1 MIYDMDK
8 EEKVYAM
15 RNINIS
21 FPDKGLVGII
31 GPSGSGKSTMMYTMS
46 TLKNLTSGE
55 ILYNGRSITGIK
67 DAERQTLRRD
77 EFGFIFQR
85 HYLVPYLTA
94 VENAVLAANCPKK
107 EAVEKAK
114 EILLNIGLKE
124 KELDKIPAKLSGGQ
138 RQRVAIAR
146 AMMNNP
152 KVLFADEPTGALN
165 SQNTDNVLNI
175 MSNLNATGQSIVMVT
190 HTFKAAERGNR
201 IIYLADGVI
210 SDEIEIG
217 PYLGDYKDETNP
229 NMEEA
234 QDRHYRLK
242 AFLQNMGW

>member
-1 MIYDMDK
+1 MFELKNATMIYDMDK

-67 DAERQTLRRD
+67 DSERQTLRRD

-152 KVLFADEPTGALN
+152 KVLFADEPTASLDHEN
-165 SQNTDNVLNI
+165 AYLVMDRLREYAKERLVIVITHDHSILRDTDMTVEI
-175 MSNLNATGQSIVMVT
+175 W
-190 HTFKAAERGNR
+190 
-201 IIYLADGVI
+201 DGSI
-210 SDEIEIG
+210 SDVKQG
-217 PYLGDYKDETNP
+217 MLQET
-229 NMEEA
+229 A
-234 QDRHYRLK
+234 
-242 AFLQNMGW
+242 

>member
-1 MIYDMDK
+1 MFELKNATMIYDMDK

-107 EAVEKAK
+107 EAVEKPK

-152 KVLFADEPTGALN
+152 KVLFADEPTASLDHEN
-165 SQNTDNVLNI
+165 AYLVMDRLREYAKERLVIVITHDHSILRDTDMTVEI
-175 MSNLNATGQSIVMVT
+175 W
-190 HTFKAAERGNR
+190 
-201 IIYLADGVI
+201 DGSI
-210 SDEIEIG
+210 SDVKQG
-217 PYLGDYKDETNP
+217 LLQET
-229 NMEEA
+229 A
-234 QDRHYRLK
+234 
-242 AFLQNMGW
+242 

>member
-1 MIYDMDK
+1 MFELKNATMIYDMDK

-55 ILYNGRSITGIK
+55 ILYNGKSITGIK
-67 DAERQTLRRD
+67 DAERQNLRRD

-114 EILLNIGLKE
+114 EILLNIGLKA
-124 KELDKIPAKLSGGQ
+124 KELDKTPAKLSGGQ

-152 KVLFADEPTGALN
+152 KVLFADEPTASLDHEN
-165 SQNTDNVLNI
+165 AYLVMDRLREYAKERLVIVITHDHSILRNTDMTVEI
-175 MSNLNATGQSIVMVT
+175 W
-190 HTFKAAERGNR
+190 
-201 IIYLADGVI
+201 DGSI
-210 SDEIEIG
+210 SDVKQG
-217 PYLGDYKDETNP
+217 VLQET
-229 NMEEA
+229 A
-234 QDRHYRLK
+234 
-242 AFLQNMGW
+242 

>member
-1 MIYDMDK
+1 MFELKNATMIYDMDK

-114 EILLNIGLKE
+114 EILLNIGIKE

-152 KVLFADEPTGALN
+152 KVLFADEPTASLDHEN
-165 SQNTDNVLNI
+165 AYLVMDRLREYAKERLVIVITHDHSILRDTDMTVEI
-175 MSNLNATGQSIVMVT
+175 W
-190 HTFKAAERGNR
+190 
-201 IIYLADGVI
+201 DGSI
-210 SDEIEIG
+210 SDVKQG
-217 PYLGDYKDETNP
+217 LLQET
-229 NMEEA
+229 A
-234 QDRHYRLK
+234 
-242 AFLQNMGW
+242 

>member
-1 MIYDMDK
+1 MFELKNATMIYDMDK
-8 EEKVYAM
+8 EEKVYAI

-152 KVLFADEPTGALN
+152 KVLFADEPTASLDHEN
-165 SQNTDNVLNI
+165 AYLVMDRLREYAKERLVIVITHDHSILRDTDMTVEI
-175 MSNLNATGQSIVMVT
+175 W
-190 HTFKAAERGNR
+190 
-201 IIYLADGVI
+201 DGSI
-210 SDEIEIG
+210 SDVKQG
-217 PYLGDYKDETNP
+217 LLQET
-229 NMEEA
+229 A
-234 QDRHYRLK
+234 
-242 AFLQNMGW
+242 

>member
-1 MIYDMDK
+1 MFELKNATMIYDMDK

-152 KVLFADEPTGALN
+152 KVLFADEPTASLDHEN
-165 SQNTDNVLNI
+165 AYLVMDRLREYAKERLVIVITHDHSILRDTDMTVEI
-175 MSNLNATGQSIVMVT
+175 W
-190 HTFKAAERGNR
+190 
-201 IIYLADGVI
+201 DGSI
-210 SDEIEIG
+210 SDVKQG
-217 PYLGDYKDETNP
+217 KLQET
-229 NMEEA
+229 A
-234 QDRHYRLK
+234 
-242 AFLQNMGW
+242 

>member
-1 MIYDMDK
+1 MFELKNATMIYDMDK

-94 VENAVLAANCPKK
+94 VENVVLAANCPKK

-152 KVLFADEPTGALN
+152 KVLFADEPTASLDHEN
-165 SQNTDNVLNI
+165 AYLVMDRLREYAKERLVIVITHDHSILRDTDMTVEI
-175 MSNLNATGQSIVMVT
+175 W
-190 HTFKAAERGNR
+190 
-201 IIYLADGVI
+201 DGSI
-210 SDEIEIG
+210 SDVKQG
-217 PYLGDYKDETNP
+217 KLQET
-229 NMEEA
+229 A
-234 QDRHYRLK
+234 
-242 AFLQNMGW
+242 

>member
-1 MIYDMDK
+1 MFELKNATMIYDMDK

-21 FPDKGLVGII
+21 FQDKGLVGII

-152 KVLFADEPTGALN
+152 KVLFADEPTASLDHEN
-165 SQNTDNVLNI
+165 AYLVMDRLREYAKERLVIVITHDHSILRDTDMTVEI
-175 MSNLNATGQSIVMVT
+175 W
-190 HTFKAAERGNR
+190 
-201 IIYLADGVI
+201 DGSI
-210 SDEIEIG
+210 SDVKQG
-217 PYLGDYKDETNP
+217 LLQET
-229 NMEEA
+229 A
-234 QDRHYRLK
+234 
-242 AFLQNMGW
+242 

>member
-1 MIYDMDK
+1 MFELKNATMIYDMDK

-55 ILYNGRSITGIK
+55 ILYNGKSITGIQ
-67 DAERQTLRRD
+67 DGARQSLRRD

-107 EAVEKAK
+107 EAMERAK

-124 KELDKIPAKLSGGQ
+124 KELGKVPAKLSGGQ

-152 KVLFADEPTGALN
+152 KVLFADEPTASLDHEN
-165 SQNTDNVLNI
+165 AYLVMDRLREYAKERLVIVITHDHSILRDTD
-175 MSNLNATGQSIVMVT
+175 MT
-190 HTFKAAERGNR
+190 
-201 IIYLADGVI
+201 
-210 SDEIEIG
+210 IEIWDG
-217 PYLGDYKDETNP
+217 SVSEVKMPTLP
-229 NMEEA
+229 A
-234 QDRHYRLK
+234 S
-242 AFLQNMGW
+242 A

>member
-1 MIYDMDK
+1 MFELKNATMIYDMDK

-152 KVLFADEPTGALN
+152 KVLFADEPTASLDHEN
-165 SQNTDNVLNI
+165 AYLVMDRLREYAKERLVIVITHDHSILRDTDMTVEI
-175 MSNLNATGQSIVMVT
+175 W
-190 HTFKAAERGNR
+190 
-201 IIYLADGVI
+201 DGSI
-210 SDEIEIG
+210 SDVKQG
-217 PYLGDYKDETNP
+217 MLQET
-229 NMEEA
+229 A
-234 QDRHYRLK
+234 
-242 AFLQNMGW
+242 

>member
-1 MIYDMDK
+1 MFELKNATMIYDMDK

-15 RNINIS
+15 GNINIS

-152 KVLFADEPTGALN
+152 KVLFADEPTASLDHEN
-165 SQNTDNVLNI
+165 AYLVMDRLREYAKERLVIVITHDHSILRDTDMTVEI
-175 MSNLNATGQSIVMVT
+175 W
-190 HTFKAAERGNR
+190 
-201 IIYLADGVI
+201 DGSI
-210 SDEIEIG
+210 SDVKQG
-217 PYLGDYKDETNP
+217 LLQET
-229 NMEEA
+229 A
-234 QDRHYRLK
+234 
-242 AFLQNMGW
+242 

>member
-1 MIYDMDK
+1 MPRQRRHYMFELKNATMIYDMDK

-94 VENAVLAANCPKK
+94 VENAVLAANCSKK

-152 KVLFADEPTGALN
+152 KVLFADEPTASLDHEN
-165 SQNTDNVLNI
+165 AYLVMDRLREYAKERLVIVITHDHSILRDTDMTVEI
-175 MSNLNATGQSIVMVT
+175 W
-190 HTFKAAERGNR
+190 
-201 IIYLADGVI
+201 DGSI
-210 SDEIEIG
+210 SDVKQG
-217 PYLGDYKDETNP
+217 KLQET
-229 NMEEA
+229 A
-234 QDRHYRLK
+234 
-242 AFLQNMGW
+242 

>member
-1 MIYDMDK
+1 MFELKNATMIYDMDK

-94 VENAVLAANCPKK
+94 VENAVLAAICPKK

-152 KVLFADEPTGALN
+152 KVLFADEPTASLDHEN
-165 SQNTDNVLNI
+165 AYLVMDRLREYAKERLVIVITHDHSILRDTDMTVEI
-175 MSNLNATGQSIVMVT
+175 W
-190 HTFKAAERGNR
+190 
-201 IIYLADGVI
+201 DGSI
-210 SDEIEIG
+210 SDVKQG
-217 PYLGDYKDETNP
+217 KLQET
-229 NMEEA
+229 A
-234 QDRHYRLK
+234 
-242 AFLQNMGW
+242 